1 MNIVYDRSTLE
12 YEKIQLQTKIRDFLV
27 GNTPNTEDIKII
39 KKAMEYVVKS
49 HHSYYE
55 QYYQI
60 RTFQYAID
68 GLIKKYNSNMVSTVT
83 CNSMSHSMVMFDE
96 NESPF

>member
-1 MNIVYDRSTLE
+1 MNVIYDRSTLE
-12 YEKIQLQTKIRDFLV
+12 HEKIKLQTKIRDFLI
-27 GNTPNTEDIKII
+27 GNTPDTEDVII
-39 KKAMEYVVKS
+39 IQKAMEYIVKS

-60 RTFQYAID
+60 RTFQCAID
-68 GLIKKYNSNMVSTVT
+68 GLIKKYNSCMVLTPS
-83 CNSMSHSMVMFDE
+83 CNSTSHSMIMFGE

>member
-12 YEKIQLQTKIRDFLV
+12 HEKIKLQTTIRNFLIR
-27 GNTPNTEDIKII
+27 NIPDAEDVII
-39 KKAMEYVVKS
+39 IQKAMEYIVKS
-49 HHSYYE
+49 HNSYYD

-68 GLIKKYNSNMVSTVT
+68 GMISKYNSRMVTTFYNST
-83 CNSMSHSMVMFDE
+83 SHNTTMFDN